1 MTPQVN
7 SSMTAHDATVSETRL
22 SAAGERATG
31 DARQR
36 AIAALRTGGEMLSA
50 VAFGQT
56 ERARTLRN
64 ALTAFAVRCASA
76 AILYA
81 TQVLLARLLGSYEY
95 GIYVFVW
102 TWVLILGGLGTA
114 GLGTNIMRLSPAY
127 RAAGD
132 YAHFRGVVRGS
143 RALSLGVGT
152 LLMLIGLA
160 GLAIFSDLLDS
171 HYVLPL
177 YLGLFCIPLIALT
190 DLNDGLGRGQ
200 AFINAA
206 LIPPYILRPILL
218 IGVMLA
224 AFEAGFVRDATTAVG
239 AAIVATWLAVVIQ
252 TLWINRNIRA
262 TIPAGSRTY
271 DIGGW
276 LKSSLP
282 ILIIIAGELALQNA
296 DVLVISQAMTPTDVA
311 IYFAAGKTMA
321 LILFVHY
328 AVGSAVANKFSEL
341 HATGNKA
348 ALEVYVRDAA
358 HWTFWPSLAS
368 ALLLIALGKP
378 LLSLFGEAFVGG
390 YAVMCILVV
399 GFLCRAAAGP
409 SDYLLNM
416 LGEQVICA
424 KILLLAAV
432 ASIVLNIVLVP
443 IYGLV
448 GAAIATSTAL
458 ALAAG
463 LQALAIRHRT
473 GINVAIWSN
482 LKRHT
487 A

>member
-1 MTPQVN
+1 MTFQVN
-7 SSMTAHDATVSETRL
+7 SNMNARDATMHEAELATTGAMPADSLRHR
-22 SAAGERATG
+22 AAATLRT
-31 DARQR
+31 ARDML
-36 AIAALRTGGEMLSA
+36 AAL
-50 VAFGQT
+50 AFGHT
-56 ERARTLRN
+56 ERSRTLRN
-64 ALTAFAVRCASA
+64 ALIAFAVRCTSA

-81 TQVLLARLLGSYEY
+81 TQVLLARLLGGYEY
-95 GIYVFVW
+95 GIYVAVW
-102 TWVLILGGLGTA
+102 TWVLILGGLATA

-132 YAHFRGVVRGS
+132 FAHFRGVVRGS
-143 RALSLGVGT
+143 RALSLGIGT
-152 LLMLIGLA
+152 VVMLSGLA

-218 IGVMLA
+218 IGVMLV

-252 TLWINRNIRA
+252 TVWLNRNLKAAIPSGPRA
-262 TIPAGSRTY
+262 Y

-276 LKSSLP
+276 LRSSMP
-282 ILIIIAGELALQNA
+282 ILVIIGGELALQNA
-296 DVLVISQAMTPTDVA
+296 DVLVISQAMTPTDVG

-348 ALEVYVRDAA
+348 ALDAYVRDAV

-378 LLSLFGEAFVGG
+378 LLSLFGDAFISG
-390 YAVMCILVV
+390 YPVMCILVV
-399 GFLCRAAAGP
+399 GFLCRAATGP

-432 ASIVLNIVLVP
+432 TSIVLNIVLVP

-448 GAAIATSTAL
+448 GAAIATSAAL

-463 LQALAIRHRT
+463 LQALAIRRRT
-473 GINVAIWSN
+473 GINVAIWCN
-482 LKRHT
+482 LRRR
-487 A
+487 AD